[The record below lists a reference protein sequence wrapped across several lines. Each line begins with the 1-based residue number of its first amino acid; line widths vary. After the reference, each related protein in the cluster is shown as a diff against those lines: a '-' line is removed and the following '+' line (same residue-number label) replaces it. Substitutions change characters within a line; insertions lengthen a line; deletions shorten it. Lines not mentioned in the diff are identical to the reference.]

1 MPAGDAHRATGK
13 QPAPTFRSIASSNAG
28 SKRRRAI
35 ACPRSAGRSTL
46 ELVGRTFGLLCFAG
60 GLRGEAVTLAQAFA
74 ARGVPF
80 RLESI
85 EQADVARAYERPLVL
100 VRPDGHVAWRGSHVE
115 HAGQVVDTVRGAA

>member
-1 MPAGDAHRATGK
+1 M
-13 QPAPTFRSIASSNAG
+13 
-28 SKRRRAI
+28 
-35 ACPRSAGRSTL
+35 
-46 ELVGRTFGLLCFAG
+46 LLCFDG
-60 GLRGEAVTLAQAFA
+60 GLRGEADTLAQAFA